1 MLLIFLTPQLAGLK
15 IKFLWSANSVWYLI
29 NISVSLLLQ
38 LSAIRQCLQE
48 TSIIWLL
55 PKRASYKPIYPTA
68 MDVSACNCTRCVWH
82 LGHFLLRTKHTHR
95 HRHRHPYA
103 TGASFYEQK
112 RRCWWCDTD
121 TLQKVQAIALKA
133 STGRTRVA
141 SNFNCN
147 PMANRWQTA
156 GQTAGQGDG

>member
-1 MLLIFLTPQLAGLK
+1 MCLPAIALDAFGIWAIFCCEPNT
-15 IKFLWSANSVWYLI
+15 
-29 NISVSLLLQ
+29 
-38 LSAIRQCLQE
+38 IR
-48 TSIIWLL
+48 
-55 PKRASYKPIYPTA
+55 R
-68 MDVSACNCTRCVWH
+68 
-82 LGHFLLRTKHTHR
+82 HR

-156 GQTAGQGDG
+156 GQTAGQRDG